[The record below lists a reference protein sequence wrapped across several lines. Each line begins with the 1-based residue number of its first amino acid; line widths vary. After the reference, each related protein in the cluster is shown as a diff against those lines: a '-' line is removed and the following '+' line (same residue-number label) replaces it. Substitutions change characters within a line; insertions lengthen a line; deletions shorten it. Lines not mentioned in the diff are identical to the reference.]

1 MRPHNS
7 TYWVFI
13 IVHTTF
19 WPGGFFDVFQCISCI
34 NGAKW
39 VFYSNGETWR
49 NYDGFMMFFVFAS
62 LTAWMFGKLK
72 SLDLDRFQSRTRTC
86 WVWHWHVES
95 QTFTRLSMRVAHAE
109 VQVSLPS
116 ATEGHL
122 CGRNARPQ
130 WSRKRPEV
138 FEPMVDRT
146 GVSPV
151 RLPFLIDLIIWNQPK
166 LSKAYISSGTLDG
179 RIAWKRKLNSLV

>member
-1 MRPHNS
+1 MRPQNS

-13 IVHTTF
+13 LHSGLVGSLMYFMIFHAF
-19 WPGGFFDVFQCISCI
+19 SWSQMSILQQGRDLKKLWRFHDVFCFC
-34 NGAKW
+34 
-39 VFYSNGETWR
+39 FPHCL
-49 NYDGFMMFFVFAS
+49 F
-62 LTAWMFGKLK
+62 LFGKLK

-138 FEPMVDRT
+138 FEPMVDST

-151 RLPFLIDLIIWNQPK
+151 RLPFFNWFNDLK
-166 LSKAYISSGTLDG
+166 SAKAIQSLYIQWDIG
-179 RIAWKRKLNSLV
+179 W

>member
-72 SLDLDRFQSRTRTC
+72 SLDL
-86 WVWHWHVES
+86 
-95 QTFTRLSMRVAHAE
+95 TFTRLSMRVAHAE